1 MGNFRARIKVFF
13 FKLFLFFNFFKI
25 QLKRKIK
32 VASLYLII
40 NFCLYFRARVP
51 VSKLMCHTDS
61 PCTLITDLLGVT
73 IVALYFTGSFDKAL
87 NAKVST
93 FNFPLFP
100 FLNHFRD

>member
-1 MGNFRARIKVFF
+1 MGNFRARIKVIF
-13 FKLFLFFNFFKI
+13 FKNYFYFLTF
-25 QLKRKIK
+25 LKFSLKKIK